1 MEVTILGTGS
11 IYSKSNCASLIID
24 NNILIDLGPGTVK
37 QLLKQNYNLKN
48 IDTILI
54 THLHS
59 DHILDFPTFIV
70 NVEALEIKN
79 TINIYSPKGTKD
91 KLLNLLNLMYGN
103 YFDNFINKYLNFID
117 IIDNKS
123 FTVNHH
129 VFQTKRVTHTGID
142 SYGFIVDS
150 KLGISGDA
158 SLCDGVREIFSKS
171 KVLICDCSLI
181 NGDIYHMGID
191 NIIELLK
198 NYKERKVILTHFR
211 DSTKEFVQN
220 MNLDNV
226 SIVED
231 GYKFILEET

>member
-24 NNILIDLGPGTVK
+24 NNILIDLGPGVVK
-37 QLLKQNYNLKN
+37 QLLKQDYDLKN

-54 THLHS
+54 THLHP

-70 NVEALEIKN
+70 NVEVLGIKHK
-79 TINIYSPKGTKD
+79 INIYSPKGSKD
-91 KLLNLLNLMYGN
+91 KLLSLLNLMYGN
-103 YFDNFINKYLNFID
+103 YFNDFVNKYLNFID

-123 FTVNHH
+123 FIVNKY
-129 VFQTKRVTHTGID
+129 VFKTKKVIHTGID

-150 KLGISGDA
+150 KLGITGDT
-158 SLCDGVREIFSKS
+158 SLCDGVKEIFSES

-191 NIIELLK
+191 SIIELLK
-198 NYKERKVILTHFR
+198 NNKEKIVILTHFR

-220 MNLDNV
+220 INLDNV

-231 GYKFILEET
+231 GYKFILEE

>member
-24 NNILIDLGPGTVK
+24 NNILIDLGPGVVK
-37 QLLKQNYNLKN
+37 QLLKQDYDLKN

-54 THLHS
+54 THLHP

-70 NVEALEIKN
+70 NVEVLGIKHK
-79 TINIYSPKGTKD
+79 INIYSPKGSKD
-91 KLLNLLNLMYGN
+91 KLLSLLSLMYGN
-103 YFDNFINKYLNFID
+103 YFNDFVNKYLNFID

-123 FTVNHH
+123 FIVNKY
-129 VFQTKRVTHTGID
+129 VFKTKKVIHTGID

-150 KLGISGDA
+150 KLGITGDT
-158 SLCDGVREIFSKS
+158 SLCDGVKEIFSES

-191 NIIELLK
+191 SIIELLK
-198 NYKERKVILTHFR
+198 NNKEKIVILTHFR
-211 DSTKEFVQN
+211 DSTKELVQN
-220 MNLDNV
+220 INLDNV

-231 GYKFILEET
+231 GYKFILEE

>member
-1 MEVTILGTGS
+1 MEITILGTGS

-24 NNILIDLGPGTVK
+24 NNILIDLGPGVVK
-37 QLLKQNYNLKN
+37 QLLKQDYNLKN
-48 IDTILI
+48 INTILI

-70 NVEALEIKN
+70 NVEVLGIKHK
-79 TINIYSPKGTKD
+79 INIYSPKGTKD
-91 KLLNLLNLMYGN
+91 KFLNLVSLLYGN
-103 YFDNFINKYLNFID
+103 YFNDFINKYLNFID

-123 FTVNHH
+123 FIVNKY
-129 VFQTKRVTHTGID
+129 VFKTKKVIHTGID

-150 KLGISGDA
+150 KLGITGDA
-158 SLCDGVREIFSKS
+158 SLCDGVKEIFSES

-191 NIIELLK
+191 NIIKLLK
-198 NYKERKVILTHFR
+198 NNKEKIVILTHFR
-211 DSTKEFVQN
+211 DLTKEFIQN
-220 MNLDNV
+220 INLNNV

-231 GYKFILEET
+231 GYKFMLEE

>member
-1 MEVTILGTGS
+1 MEATILGTGS

-24 NNILIDLGPGTVK
+24 NNILIDLGPGVVK
-37 QLLKQNYNLKN
+37 QLLKQDYNLKS

-59 DHILDFPTFIV
+59 DHILDFPTLIV
-70 NVEALEIKN
+70 NIEGLGIKHK
-79 TINIYSPKGTKD
+79 INIYSPSGTKD
-91 KLLNLLNLMYGN
+91 KFLNLLSLTYGN
-103 YFDNFINKYLNFID
+103 YFNDFANKYLNFID

-123 FTVNHH
+123 FITNEY
-129 VFQTKRVTHTGID
+129 VFKAKKVIHTGID
-142 SYGFIVDS
+142 SYGFIVNS
-150 KLGISGDA
+150 KLGITGDS
-158 SLCDGVREIFSKS
+158 SLCDGVKEIFSES
-171 KVLICDCSLI
+171 RTLICDCSLI
-181 NGDIYHMGID
+181 KGDIYHMGID

-198 NYKERKVILTHFR
+198 NHQEKKVILTHLR

-231 GYKFILEET
+231 GYKFILEE

>member
-24 NNILIDLGPGTVK
+24 NNILIDLGPGVVK
-37 QLLKQNYNLKN
+37 QLLKQDYDLKN

-54 THLHS
+54 THLHP

-70 NVEALEIKN
+70 NVEVLGIKHK
-79 TINIYSPKGTKD
+79 INIYSPKGSKG
-91 KLLNLLNLMYGN
+91 KLLSLLSLMYGN
-103 YFDNFINKYLNFID
+103 YFNDFVNKYLNFID

-123 FTVNHH
+123 FIVNKY
-129 VFQTKRVTHTGID
+129 VFKTKKVIHTGID

-150 KLGISGDA
+150 KLGITGDT
-158 SLCDGVREIFSKS
+158 SLCDGVKEIFSES

-191 NIIELLK
+191 SIIELLK
-198 NYKERKVILTHFR
+198 NNKEKIVILTHFR

-220 MNLDNV
+220 INLDNV

-231 GYKFILEET
+231 GYKFILEE